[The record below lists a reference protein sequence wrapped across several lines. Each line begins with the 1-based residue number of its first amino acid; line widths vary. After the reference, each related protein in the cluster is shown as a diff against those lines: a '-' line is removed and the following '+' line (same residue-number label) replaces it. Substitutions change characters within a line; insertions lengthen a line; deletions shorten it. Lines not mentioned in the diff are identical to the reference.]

1 MAFDGITTA
10 CLCREF
16 SDRLEGARIYKI
28 AQTDRDELVLTLKPA
43 AERGGGQCRLYLSAD
58 ASLPLAYFTSKS
70 RQAPLQAPAF
80 CMLLRKHLQNGR
92 IVSVTQ
98 PGLERILRFEV
109 EHLDEMGDL
118 CRHTLVIELMGK
130 HSNIIFLKS
139 EKDARTTRLASLEAA
154 QSASSSDTC
163 LCPQSGHDYKCEED
177 AAGAGAAD
185 AGAGFAAGAA
195 GVGAADAAS
204 VAGAATA
211 QGSEQIVDSIK
222 HISSLVSSVREVL
235 PGRRYFIPDTR
246 NKKDPMTETPEN
258 FDALLR
264 SQQVPPARLLVN
276 TYTGLSTQMAEELC
290 YRAALSNDRSASSM
304 TAEDRAS
311 LWNTFHS
318 LMHDVRDGCFAPRI
332 YYAAEEGGRRGA
344 PVGYSAVPMRIYAD
358 FPDRYPEVRFHS
370 MSELLETFYAEKN
383 EVTRIRQKSADLRR
397 VVQTILERDVH
408 KYDLQLKQIRDTE
421 KRDKYRVY
429 GELLNAYGYTI
440 PAGSKSCD
448 LDNYYT
454 GEKIRVPLDPT
465 LTPMQN
471 AKKYFD
477 RYTKL
482 KRTNEALTALTAEV
496 KAEIDHLESIRT
508 SLDLATNEGDLAQ
521 IRQEL
526 EDSGLVK
533 RHGGGKKRPGFD
545 KSGGT
550 GGGKNN
556 GTGSYGSGAGGGKG
570 SGAGGGKKGRAR
582 TPVSKPLHFISSDG
596 YDIYV
601 GKNNTQNDA
610 LTFHFADPDDIWL
623 HANDIPGS
631 HVILRTG
638 GKRMEEIPDRAFEE
652 AASLAAWY
660 SAGRE
665 QGKVEIDYLLRRN
678 VKKPG
683 GAKPGFVVYY
693 TNYSILARADI
704 TELQEADS

>member
-10 CLCREF
+10 CLCREL
-16 SDRLEGARIYKI
+16 SDRLTGARVYKI

-43 AERGGGQCRLYLSAD
+43 AERGGGQCRLYLCAD

-92 IVSVTQ
+92 ILSVTQ

-130 HSNIIFLKS
+130 HSNLIFLNDK
-139 EKDARTTRLASLEAA
+139 
-154 QSASSSDTC
+154 
-163 LCPQSGHDYKCEED
+163 
-177 AAGAGAAD
+177 
-185 AGAGFAAGAA
+185 
-195 GVGAADAAS
+195 
-204 VAGAATA
+204 
-211 QGSEQIVDSIK
+211 EQIVDSIK

-235 PGRRYFIPDTR
+235 PGRPYFIPDTR
-246 NKKDPMTETPEN
+246 GKKNPLEETQES
-258 FDALLR
+258 FDALFKSR
-264 SQQVPPARLLVN
+264 QVPPADLLLAS
-276 TYTGLSTQMAEELC
+276 YTGISTQMAQELC
-290 YRAALSNDRSASSM
+290 HRAGLINDRSASSM
-304 TAEDRAS
+304 TDPERAS
-311 LWNTFHS
+311 LWQTFDA
-318 LMHDVRDGCFAPRI
+318 LMKDIRAGKFSPAI
-332 YYAAEEGGRRGA
+332 YYKKEENGRRGA
-344 PVGYSAVPMRIYAD
+344 PAGYAAVPMRIYSDAEAL
-358 FPDRYPEVRFHS
+358 FEEVRFSS
-370 MSELLETFYAEKN
+370 MSELLETFYAQKN
-383 EVTRIRQKSADLRR
+383 EDTRIRQKSADLRH

-408 KYDLQLKQIRDTE
+408 KYDLQRKQIKDTE

-429 GELLNAYGYTI
+429 GELLNAYAYSV
-440 PAGSKSCD
+440 PAGAKSCE

-465 LTPMQN
+465 LSATQN
-471 AKKYFD
+471 ARKYFD

-482 KRTNEALTALTAEV
+482 KRTYEALSTLTEQV
-496 KAEIDHLESIRT
+496 GAEIDHLESIRT

-526 EDSGLVK
+526 EDSGLIR
-533 RHGGGKKRPGFD
+533 RHTASGRNRPGFD
-545 KSGGT
+545 K
-550 GGGKNN
+550 
-556 GTGSYGSGAGGGKG
+556 TGS
-570 SGAGGGKKGRAR
+570 KKGRAR
-582 TPVSKPLHFISSDG
+582 TPVSKPLHYISSDG

-601 GKNNTQNDA
+601 GKNNFQNDQ
-610 LTFHFADPDDIWL
+610 LTFHFAGPDDIWM

-638 GKRMEEIPDRAFEE
+638 GKSMEEIPDRAFEE
-652 AASLAAWY
+652 ASSLAAWY
-660 SAGRE
+660 SAGRQ

-693 TNYSILARADI
+693 TNYSILAKADI
-704 TELQEADS
+704 SGLREVED

>member
-10 CLCREF
+10 CLRKEF
-16 SDRLEGARIYKI
+16 SDRLTGARIYKI
-28 AQTDRDELVLTLKPA
+28 AQTDRDELVLTLKPT
-43 AERGGGQCRLYLSAD
+43 AECGGGQVKLYLSAD
-58 ASLPLAYFTSKS
+58 ASLPLAYFTTKS

-92 IVSVTQ
+92 ILSVKQ

-130 HSNIIFLKS
+130 HSNIIFLNDK
-139 EKDARTTRLASLEAA
+139 
-154 QSASSSDTC
+154 
-163 LCPQSGHDYKCEED
+163 
-177 AAGAGAAD
+177 
-185 AGAGFAAGAA
+185 
-195 GVGAADAAS
+195 
-204 VAGAATA
+204 
-211 QGSEQIVDSIK
+211 EQIVDSIK
-222 HISSLVSSVREVL
+222 HISALVSSVREVL
-235 PGRRYFIPDTR
+235 PGRPYFVPDTR
-246 NKKDPMTETPEN
+246 NKRDPLAETRED

-264 SQQVPPARLLVN
+264 TQQVPPAKLLVN
-276 TYTGLSTQMAEELC
+276 TFTGLSTQMAEELC

-304 TAEDRAS
+304 SDEDRAS
-311 LWNTFHS
+311 LWGAFSS
-318 LMHDVRDGCFAPRI
+318 LMQDVTAGHFNPCI
-332 YYAAEEGGRRGA
+332 YYKKEEGGRRGTPA
-344 PVGYSAVPMRIYAD
+344 GYSAVPMRIYAD
-358 FPDRYPEVRFHS
+358 FTRRFEESGFTS
-370 MSELLETFYAEKN
+370 MSELLETFYAQKN
-383 EVTRIRQKSADLRR
+383 EATRIRQKSVDLRH
-397 VVQTILERDVH
+397 VVQTILERDLH
-408 KYDLQLKQIRDTE
+408 KYDLQLKQIKDTE
-421 KRDKYRVY
+421 KRDKYRIY
-429 GELLNAYGYTI
+429 GELLNAYGYSI
-440 PAGSKSCD
+440 PAGAKSCE

-454 GEKIRVPLDPT
+454 GEKIRVPLDPM

-521 IRQEL
+521 IRSEL
-526 EDSGLVK
+526 EESGLVRRHSGNAK
-533 RHGGGKKRPGFD
+533 RRPGFD
-545 KSGGT
+545 KSGA
-550 GGGKNN
+550 
-556 GTGSYGSGAGGGKG
+556 GS
-570 SGAGGGKKGRAR
+570 KKGRAR
-582 TPVSKPLHFISSDG
+582 TPVSKPLHYLSSDG

-610 LTFHFADPDDIWL
+610 LTFHFADPDDIWM
-623 HANDIPGS
+623 HANDMPGS

-665 QGKVEIDYLLRRN
+665 QGKVEIDYLLRRG

-704 TELQEADS
+704 SGLTEV

>member
-16 SDRLEGARIYKI
+16 SDRLSGARIYKI

-58 ASLPLAYFTSKS
+58 ASLPLAYFTSRT
-70 RQAPLQAPAF
+70 RQAPLQAPSF

-92 IVSVTQ
+92 ILSVTQ

-139 EKDARTTRLASLEAA
+139 SGLGTEAGDGNTA
-154 QSASSSDTC
+154 V
-163 LCPQSGHDYKCEED
+163 SGT
-177 AAGAGAAD
+177 AGGTGTEAGDGNTAVSGK
-185 AGAGFAAGAA
+185 AGG
-195 GVGAADAAS
+195 
-204 VAGAATA
+204 T
-211 QGSEQIVDSIK
+211 GSEQIVDSIK
-222 HISSLVSSVREVL
+222 HISALVSSVREVL
-235 PGRRYFIPDTR
+235 PGRLYFVPDTR
-246 NKKDPMTETPEN
+246 NKRDPLTETEES

-264 SQQVPPARLLVN
+264 SEQVPPAKLLMS
-276 TYTGLSTQMAEELC
+276 TYTGISTQMAEELC

-304 TAEDRAS
+304 TAEDRTS
-311 LWNTFHS
+311 LWSEFHG
-318 LMHDVRDGCFAPRI
+318 LMEDVRDGRFTPCI
-332 YYAAEEGGRRGA
+332 YYKLEEGGRRGA
-344 PVGYSAVPMRIYAD
+344 PVGYAAVPMRVYAD
-358 FPDRYPEVRFHS
+358 FSGQFEEVRFES
-370 MSELLETFYAEKN
+370 MSELLETFYAQKN
-383 EVTRIRQKSADLRR
+383 EVTRIRQKSVDLRR
-397 VVQTILERDVH
+397 IVQTILERDVH

-429 GELLNAYGYTI
+429 GELLNAYGYSV
-440 PAGSKSCD
+440 PAGAKSCE

-496 KAEIDHLESIRT
+496 KSEIDHLESIRT

-526 EDSGLVK
+526 EDSGLVR
-533 RHGGGKKRPGFD
+533 RHSGSSAKKKPGFD
-545 KSGGT
+545 KSG
-550 GGGKNN
+550 
-556 GTGSYGSGAGGGKG
+556 S
-570 SGAGGGKKGRAR
+570 KKGRAR
-582 TPVSKPLHFISSDG
+582 TPVSKPLHYISSDG

-610 LTFHFADPDDIWL
+610 LTFHFADPDDIWM
-623 HANDIPGS
+623 HANDMPGS
-631 HVILRTG
+631 HVILRAG
-638 GKRMEEIPDRAFEE
+638 GKSMEEIPDRAFEE

-704 TELQEADS
+704 TGLQEAD

>member
-10 CLCREF
+10 GIAAQLRETLVGGGI
-16 SDRLEGARIYKI
+16 SRIIQPEK
-28 AQTDRDELVLTLKPA
+28 DELLITIKN
-43 AERGGGQCRLYLSAD
+43 QKTQYLLLMSAN
-58 ASLPLAYFTSKS
+58 ASLPLIYLTDTKKE
-70 RQAPLQAPAF
+70 APMTAPNF
-80 CMLLRKHLQNGR
+80 CMLLRKHIQGGQ
-92 IVSVTQ
+92 ITAVTQ
-98 PGLERILRFEV
+98 PSLERIIELEILHR
-109 EHLDEMGDL
+109 DELGDL
-118 CRHTLVIELMGK
+118 KTKKLIIELMGK
-130 HSNIIFLKS
+130 YSNIIFT
-139 EKDARTTRLASLEAA
+139 D
-154 QSASSSDTC
+154 D
-163 LCPQSGHDYKCEED
+163 GD
-177 AAGAGAAD
+177 
-185 AGAGFAAGAA
+185 
-195 GVGAADAAS
+195 
-204 VAGAATA
+204 
-211 QGSEQIVDSIK
+211 QIIDSIK
-222 HISSLVSSVREVL
+222 RVPSSVSSVREVL
-235 PGRRYFIPDTR
+235 PGRLYFVPDTR
-246 NKKDPMTETPEN
+246 NKRDPLTETEES

-264 SQQVPPARLLVN
+264 SEQVPPAKLLMS
-276 TYTGLSTQMAEELC
+276 TYTGISTQMAEELC

-304 TAEDRAS
+304 TAEDRTS
-311 LWNTFHS
+311 LWSEFHG
-318 LMHDVRDGCFAPRI
+318 LMEDVRDGRFTPCI
-332 YYAAEEGGRRGA
+332 YYKLEEGGRRGA
-344 PVGYSAVPMRIYAD
+344 PVGYAAVPMRVYAD
-358 FPDRYPEVRFHS
+358 FSGQFEEVRFES
-370 MSELLETFYAEKN
+370 MSELLETFYAQKN
-383 EVTRIRQKSADLRR
+383 EVTRIRQKSVDLRR
-397 VVQTILERDVH
+397 IVQTILERDVH

-429 GELLNAYGYTI
+429 GELLNAYGYSV
-440 PAGSKSCD
+440 PAGAKSCE

-496 KAEIDHLESIRT
+496 KSEIDHLESIRT

-526 EDSGLVK
+526 EDSGLVR
-533 RHGGGKKRPGFD
+533 RHSGSSAKKKPGFD
-545 KSGGT
+545 KSG
-550 GGGKNN
+550 
-556 GTGSYGSGAGGGKG
+556 S
-570 SGAGGGKKGRAR
+570 KKGRAR
-582 TPVSKPLHFISSDG
+582 TPVSKPLHYISSDG

-610 LTFHFADPDDIWL
+610 LTFHFADPDDIWM
-623 HANDIPGS
+623 HANDMPGS
-631 HVILRTG
+631 HVILRAG
-638 GKRMEEIPDRAFEE
+638 GKSMEEIPDRAFEE

-704 TELQEADS
+704 TGLQEAD